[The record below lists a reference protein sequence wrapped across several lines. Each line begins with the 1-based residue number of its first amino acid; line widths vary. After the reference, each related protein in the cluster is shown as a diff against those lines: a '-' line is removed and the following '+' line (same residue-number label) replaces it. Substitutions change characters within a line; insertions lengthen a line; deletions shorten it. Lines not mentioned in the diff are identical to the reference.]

1 MVQIAFIAV
10 SDPAV
15 PEVAIDI
22 SRRLPVGARVV
33 HISGSLQLAALD
45 EVRRSGRP
53 VGSFHPF
60 QSFPFERPPNAFQGS
75 LIGIDASEEDL
86 LDRLFQLAGDLGGTP
101 RRVPDAERALYHV
114 AAVLS
119 SNLLIGLLSRAS
131 GVLEST
137 GWTRDEAMGAL
148 LPLVSGVVKNLA
160 AEGMA
165 GALIGPIRRG
175 DPAAVSRHLEE
186 LDRQNLIETARLYR
200 ILAMATLE
208 LALEAGLDPAKG
220 DEIKQALTG

>member
-1 MVQIAFIAV
+1 AFN
-10 SDPAV
+10 
-15 PEVAIDI
+15 I
-22 SRRLPVGARVV
+22 SRRLPVGARLV
-33 HISGSLQLAALD
+33 HVSGSLPLTVLD
-45 EVRRSGRP
+45 EVRAAGHP

-86 LDRLFQLAGDLGGTP
+86 LDRLFQLALDIGGTP
-101 RRVPDAERALYHV
+101 RRVPDEQRALYHV

-119 SNLLIGLLSRAS
+119 SNLLIGLTSRSA
-131 GVLEST
+131 GVLESM
-137 GWTRDEAMGAL
+137 GWSRQEAMAAL
-148 LPLVSGVVKNLA
+148 LPLISGVVKNLA
-160 AEGMA
+160 AEGLA

-175 DPAAVSRHLEE
+175 DPAAVSRHLDQLEQHD
-186 LDRQNLIETARLYR
+186 LLETARVYR

-220 DEIKQALTG
+220 DLIKEALTG